1 MWASIVWVQF
11 LGEAA
16 LLCLVGG
23 ALGVIL
29 AFAGGSLIASSIGW
43 TVFPTLASVA
53 VSVGIASLVGTVAG
67 FYPAW
72 LASRLD
78 PAVALASER

>member
-1 MWASIVWVQF
+1 MATS
-11 LGEAA
+11 G
-16 LLCLVGG
+16 
-23 ALGVIL
+23 
-29 AFAGGSLIASSIGW
+29 SSI
-43 TVFPTLASVA
+43 A
-53 VSVGIASLVGTVAG
+53 VSVAIASLVGTVAG